1 MIGYREIHKRDLSAD
16 LQAGF
21 VLFLIA
27 LPLCVGIALAC
38 VAPASSGIIAGVLG
52 GVLGSLLGG
61 CRLSINGPAAGM
73 IVVVLNGIV
82 SLSDGDAVIGF
93 KRFLACVVIVGV
105 LQVLAGAA
113 RLGQYALLAPSAVIH
128 GMMAAIGTI
137 ILIKQFPVLL
147 GVKPE
152 AGSMPHLLS
161 QFPQIALHLYVPVAL
176 IGLSCLALILLWNSL
191 NSKLAKMIPSALLA
205 VLLGLGI
212 AYFSSGIRPQD
223 LVPLPASF
231 SEFFIFPL
239 FDDVSS
245 MRSIT
250 VILAVFLVGSLE
262 SQLSTL
268 AVDRM
273 DPSRRSSDYDQELI
287 GKGLVNLGCGMV
299 GGLPVITEIVRSS
312 ANISNGAKSPAANL
326 FHGLFL
332 AVAVVVAPEVLRSI
346 PLSALAA
353 ILMVIGWRLGHP
365 KHFVEAWHGGKDVFV
380 AFLVTW
386 VVTIADD
393 LLVGL
398 SLGLVTYFAAQI
410 WKGVGWKSFYRPD
423 ISIFREANR
432 GRVQVRGALVFST
445 YLFLLEACATFPEL
459 REICLDL
466 GQVTHLDPGL
476 KHNLEGLMG
485 QLEAEGKTLQVI
497 WPANASGH
505 AA

>member
-1 MIGYREIHKRDLSAD
+1 MIGYREIHKRDLSYD
-16 LQAGF
+16 LKAGF

-27 LPLCVGIALAC
+27 LPLCVGIALASG
-38 VAPASSGIIAGVLG
+38 APASAGIIAGVIG
-52 GVLGSLLGG
+52 GVLGSLMGG

-73 IVVVLNGIV
+73 IVVVLNGVV
-82 SLSDGDAVIGF
+82 SLSDGDTLVGF

-128 GMMAAIGTI
+128 GMMTAIGTI
-137 ILIKQFPVLL
+137 IMIKQFPALL

-152 AGSMPHLLS
+152 TGSMPHLLA
-161 QFPQIALHLYVPVAL
+161 QFPQIAMNLYLPVAL
-176 IGLSCLALILLWNSL
+176 IGLSCLVLILVWNNL
-191 NSKLAKMIPSALLA
+191 NIKIAKSIPSALLA

-212 AYFSSGIRPQD
+212 AYFSNGIRPQD

-239 FDDVSS
+239 FDDISS

-273 DPSRRSSDYDQELI
+273 DPARRSSDYDQELI
-287 GKGLVNLGCGMV
+287 GKGLVNLCCGLV

-332 AVAVVVAPEVLRSI
+332 AVAVIAAPDLMRAI

-353 ILMVIGWRLGHP
+353 ILMIIGWRLAQP
-365 KHFVEAWHGGKDVFV
+365 IHFIEAWHGGKDVFL
-380 AFLVTW
+380 AFMVTW
-386 VVTIADD
+386 IVTIADD

-398 SLGLVTYFAAQI
+398 SLGLVTYFVAQI

-423 ISIFREANR
+423 ISISRDSNR
-432 GRVQVRGALVFST
+432 SRVQVRGALVFST

-466 GQVTHLDPGL
+466 GQVTHLDSGL
-476 KHNLEGLMG
+476 KHNLEGLIG
-485 QLEAEGKTLQVI
+485 QLEAEGKSLQVI